1 MPEFEVRHY
10 LTPSGRDLFGD
21 WMQSLNDRRA
31 VAAILL
37 RIGRIRRGLFGDCK
51 SVGDGVQE
59 LRIDIGQGY
68 RVYFGRV
75 GDRLIILL
83 CGGDK
88 REQRGDIEKAKQCWA
103 NYAQRTG
110 TQ

>member
-10 LTPSGRDLFGD
+10 LAPSGLDVFGD
-21 WMQSLNDRRA
+21 WLAALQDRRA
-31 VAAILL
+31 AAAILL

-59 LRIDIGQGY
+59 LRIDVGPGY

-83 CGGDK
+83 CGGEK
-88 REQRGDIEKAKQCWA
+88 RGQRGDIEKAKQYWA
-103 NYAQRTG
+103 NYSQRTG

>member
-1 MPEFEVRHY
+1 MAELEVRHY
-10 LTPSGRDLFGD
+10 LTPSRRDVVDEWLAS
-21 WMQSLNDRRA
+21 MRDRRA

-37 RIGRIRRGLFGDCK
+37 RIGRIGRGLFGDCK

-59 LRIDIGQGY
+59 LRIDIGPGY
-68 RVYFGRV
+68 RVYFGSV

-88 REQRGDIEKAKQCWA
+88 RGQRGDIDKAKQYWA
-103 NYAQRTG
+103 DYARRAG

>member
-10 LTPSGRDLFGD
+10 LAPSGRDVFGD
-21 WMQSLNDRRA
+21 WLAALQDRRA
-31 VAAILL
+31 TAAILL

-59 LRIDIGQGY
+59 LRIDIGPGY

-83 CGGDK
+83 SGGDK
-88 REQRGDIEKAKQCWA
+88 RGQRGDIKSAKQYWA
-103 NYAQRTG
+103 DYSKQTGAQ
-110 TQ
+110 

>member
-10 LTPSGRDLFGD
+10 LTPSGRDVFGD
-21 WMQSLNDRRA
+21 WITALHGRRA
-31 VAAILL
+31 VSAVLL

-59 LRIDIGQGY
+59 LRIDIGPGY

-88 REQRGDIEKAKQCWA
+88 RGQRGDIEKAKQYWA
-103 NYAQRTG
+103 NYSQRTG
-110 TQ
+110 AQ